1 MGAGTTGCSHQTAP
15 FLTWNNAWFN
25 APCRYWP
32 ARAGTPVNVNGARV
46 PPMLLISETND
57 AATPC
62 AGAIEVRKRYPA
74 SVLIE
79 GVGGTT
85 HAGSL
90 SGVACTDDRIA
101 TYLLTGA
108 LPTRLSGDRSDVQ
121 CEPVPPPDP
130 APAAGAAAKAGSGSA
145 LQDRLPADLRRIIT
159 QASTAG

>member
-1 MGAGTTGCSHQTAP
+1 
-15 FLTWNNAWFN
+15 
-25 APCRYWP
+25 
-32 ARAGTPVNVNGARV
+32 
-46 PPMLLISETND
+46 MLLIEETND
-57 AATPC
+57 AATPW
-62 AGAIEVRKRYPA
+62 AGAIEVRKRYPG

-90 SGVACTDDRIA
+90 SGVSCTDDRIA

-108 LPTRLSGDRSDVQ
+108 LPARVSGNRSDVQ

-145 LQDRLPADLRRIIT
+145 IQDRLPADLRRILT

>member
-1 MGAGTTGCSHQTAP
+1 MANRLVGY
-15 FLTWNNAWFN
+15 

-32 ARAGTPVNVNGARV
+32 ARAGTPVNVSGARV
-46 PPMLLISETND
+46 PGVLLIEETND
-57 AATPC
+57 AATPW
-62 AGAIEVRKRYPA
+62 AGAIEVRKRYPGA
-74 SVLIE
+74 VLIE

-90 SGVACTDDRIA
+90 SGVSCTDDRIA

-130 APAAGAAAKAGSGSA
+130 APVAGAAAKAGSGSTIH
-145 LQDRLPADLRRIIT
+145 DRLPSDLRRTIA